1 LLFVTFVDRGWKA
14 ATWHRCDFMAAT
26 SHLDPFRALDNRRT
40 DHVAESDININVYA
54 LIIKYLYSYPFDL
67 VSREKVWD
75 QNGLLRMRVK
85 KIQMCEKVDCQG

>member
-1 LLFVTFVDRGWKA
+1 
-14 ATWHRCDFMAAT
+14 MAAT

-67 VSREKVWD
+67 VSREKV
-75 QNGLLRMRVK
+75 
-85 KIQMCEKVDCQG
+85 